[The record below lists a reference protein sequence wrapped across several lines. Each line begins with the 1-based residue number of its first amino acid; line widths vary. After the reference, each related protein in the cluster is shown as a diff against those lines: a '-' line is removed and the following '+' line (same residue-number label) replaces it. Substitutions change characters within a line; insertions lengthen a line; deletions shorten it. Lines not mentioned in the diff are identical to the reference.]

1 MSRLDWLTPRII
13 QAGAGATLADAR
25 TWHPHL
31 VPAFEAWDIDT
42 PRRVIAWLAQM
53 GHESAGLTRMVE
65 SLNYGAGRL
74 VPMFGE
80 HRITPEQAARYGR
93 TDEQAADQQAIA
105 NIVYGGAWGR
115 KNLGNTEPG
124 DGWRFRGHGLIQITG
139 RANHAA
145 VRDGLRERLF
155 EPPDFEQEPEAL
167 MQPQWAA
174 LSAGWFW
181 HSRKLNALADAP
193 GFSSFELI
201 TRRINGGLNGQEDRL
216 RRWRAGM
223 SVLSAV
229 GVPLD
234 PPTTK
239 ENP

>member
-13 QAGAGATLADAR
+13 AAAAGAPPRNAEK
-25 TWHPHL
+25 WHPHL
-31 VPAFEAWDIDT
+31 VETCETYDIDT
-42 PRRVIAWLAQM
+42 PRRVVAFLAQI
-53 GHESAGLTRMVE
+53 GHESDGFYYVSEIWGPTPAQRRYE
-65 SLNYGAGRL
+65 GR
-74 VPMFGE
+74 
-80 HRITPEQAARYGR
+80 
-93 TDEQAADQQAIA
+93 AD
-105 NIVYGGAWGR
+105 
-115 KNLGNTEPG
+115 LGNTQQG
-124 DGWRFRGHGLIQITG
+124 DGSRFRGHGLIQITG

-174 LSAGWFW
+174 LSAGWYW

-193 GFSSFELI
+193 GIGSFKLI
-201 TRRINGGLNGQEDRL
+201 TKRINGGTNGEEDRL
-216 RRWRAGM
+216 RRWRAGLA
-223 SVLSAV
+223 VLSAV

-234 PPTTK
+234 PAPK